1 MIQTEGMIRSYNIEL
16 LNKVYFKLIFLY
28 LIHIMIKSMF
38 TMNLDMNDYNLLALN
53 DIMRM
58 FIIQLVVQVLFFLR
72 NDKVELFSTVFLE
85 NTLFILLGVLIYWIV
100 FNNVVVFTNKES
112 KDASTLNDYYQNVY
126 SLK

>member
-1 MIQTEGMIRSYNIEL
+1 
-16 LNKVYFKLIFLY
+16 
-28 LIHIMIKSMF
+28 
-38 TMNLDMNDYNLLALN
+38 MNLDMNDYNLLALN

-85 NTLFILLGVLIYWIV
+85 NTLFILLGVLIYWMV

>member
-1 MIQTEGMIRSYNIEL
+1 MINP
-16 LNKVYFKLIFLY
+16 IFT
-28 LIHIMIKSMF
+28 I
-38 TMNLDMNDYNLLALN
+38 NLDINNYDILVINDL
-53 DIMRM
+53 IRM

-72 NDKVELFSTVFLE
+72 HDKVELFSTVFLE

>member
-1 MIQTEGMIRSYNIEL
+1 
-16 LNKVYFKLIFLY
+16 
-28 LIHIMIKSMF
+28 MIKSMF

>member
-1 MIQTEGMIRSYNIEL
+1 
-16 LNKVYFKLIFLY
+16 
-28 LIHIMIKSMF
+28 
-38 TMNLDMNDYNLLALN
+38 MNLDMNDYNLLALN

-85 NTLFILLGVLIYWIV
+85 NTLFILLGVLIYWMV
-100 FNNVVVFTNKES
+100 FNNMLVVTNKES

>member
-1 MIQTEGMIRSYNIEL
+1 M
-16 LNKVYFKLIFLY
+16 V
-28 LIHIMIKSMF
+28 KSMF
-38 TMNLDMNDYNLLALN
+38 SMHLDMDDYNLVALN

>member
-1 MIQTEGMIRSYNIEL
+1 
-16 LNKVYFKLIFLY
+16 
-28 LIHIMIKSMF
+28 MF

>member
-1 MIQTEGMIRSYNIEL
+1 MTLQLLFDVPMSLSDKHFLTPKNIVSF
-16 LNKVYFKLIFLY
+16 LNGTGKKIVKMVSVDNEVTQGNYFAK
-28 LIHIMIKSMF
+28 
-38 TMNLDMNDYNLLALN
+38 DMRKRLTNALS
-53 DIMRM
+53 DAS
-58 FIIQLVVQVLFFLR
+58 LP

-85 NTLFILLGVLIYWIV
+85 NTLFILLGVLIYWMV